1 MAHVAARNEC
11 HAPADACRS
20 VCNGF
25 AKLNNFQMVRK
36 AQTQHHDRS
45 VPSRFSDKPKRH
57 YCAVVERQV
66 SNWSCPQTTLRG
78 LMRNLSRKRYVVL
91 EIYSFPVPGHALNSG
106 ARASRLFFRRR
117 KGQTVPESG

>member
-1 MAHVAARNEC
+1 MAHVAARDEC
-11 HAPADACRS
+11 HASADACRS

-25 AKLNNFQMVRK
+25 AKLHNFQMVRK

-66 SNWSCPQTTLRG
+66 RNWSCPQTTLRG

-91 EIYSFPVPGHALNSG
+91 EIYAFLWRAKGLERSAQPFAGPNSERFWF
-106 ARASRLFFRRR
+106 ARRMR
-117 KGQTVPESG
+117 